1 MRKPLPLIILSE
13 VLMVDPVTLGS
24 YPLFKDVSPAVLEK
38 ISAFCHDITFEKG
51 QIIFREGEKAD
62 KLHFLI
68 SGSIALRVNI
78 MTKPEFV
85 TVSFVSKSYDCFG
98 WSGLV
103 SPHHYT
109 ASAYC
114 EEDCKV
120 RTISGKELLKILS
133 DNPEAGFKVM
143 HRIAN
148 LVSDR
153 LRNSR
158 TALLKTL

>member
-1 MRKPLPLIILSE
+1 
-13 VLMVDPVTLGS
+13 MVNPSSLAAF
-24 YPLFKDVSPAVLEK
+24 PLFIDVSQDVVGK
-38 ISAFCHDITFEKG
+38 ISAISDELTFSEG

-68 SGSIALRVNI
+68 SGSVALRVNI
-78 MTKPEFV
+78 MTKPDSV
-85 TVSFVSKSYDCFG
+85 TVSFVSKSNECFG

-103 SPHHYT
+103 SPHYYT

-114 EEDCKV
+114 DENSKIMTV
-120 RTISGKELLKILS
+120 SGDGLLQILAA
-133 DNPEAGFKVM
+133 NPDAGFKVM

-158 TALLKTL
+158 QALLKTL

>member
-1 MRKPLPLIILSE
+1 MVSSTSLASLPLF
-13 VLMVDPVTLGS
+13 M
-24 YPLFKDVSPAVLEK
+24 DVSPDVLGK
-38 ISAFCHDITFEKG
+38 ISAICEELSFTEG
-51 QIIFREGEKAD
+51 QTVFREGEKAD

-68 SGSIALRVNI
+68 SGSIALRVKL
-78 MTKPEFV
+78 MTKPDSV
-85 TVSFVSKSYDCFG
+85 TVSFVSKANECFG

-109 ASAYC
+109 ATAYC
-114 EEDCKV
+114 EEETKV
-120 RTISGKELLKILS
+120 LTVSGDQLLNILAS
-133 DNPEAGFKVM
+133 NPDAGFKVM

-158 TALLKTL
+158 QALLKTL